1 MSETSAYDVVI
12 VGGAVTGSSIA
23 CHLAADPGFSGRIAV
38 IEKDPSYQRCASAL
52 SAASIRQQYSTAINV
67 AISMFGIDFLRS
79 IGERLEVHGERPEI
93 GLVEQ
98 GYLFLATEAGVDVL
112 TENHAVQIAG
122 GADVVLE
129 TPAELVA
136 RFPWLNVEDIAAGS
150 FGLSGEGWFD
160 GYGLMQGFRRKAR
173 SLGVDYLADKAVSV
187 AREGGRVTGLTLAS
201 GRTLSVGALVNAAG
215 GGGAAL
221 ARAAGLEIPIH
232 VKKRMIFTFA
242 CAEPVAKCP
251 LMIDPTGVYVRAD
264 GHDFLCG
271 WQPPED
277 QDPDVEDDFEVDYSF
292 FEDGIWP
299 ILANRVPAFER
310 IRQKAAWAG
319 YYDMNMFDHNAFVGK
334 APGYENF
341 YLANGFSGHGLQQA
355 PAIGRGLAELI
366 VDGRFRT
373 LDLSPLSPER
383 MVTGARLVEKNIV

>member
-1 MSETSAYDVVI
+1 MSETSVYDVVI
-12 VGGAVTGSSIA
+12 VGGAVTGSSVA
-23 CHLAADPGFSGRIAV
+23 CHLAAEPGFSGRIAV

-67 AISMFGIDFLRS
+67 AISMYGIEFLRA
-79 IGERLEVHGERPEI
+79 IGDRLEVNGDRPEI

-98 GYLFLATEAGVDVL
+98 GYLFLATEAGRDVL
-112 TENHAVQIAG
+112 VENHAVQIAG

-129 TPAELVA
+129 DPAELVA
-136 RFPWLNVEDIAAGS
+136 RFPWLNVEDIVAGS
-150 FGLSGEGWFD
+150 FGRSGEGWFD
-160 GYGLMQGFRRKAR
+160 GYGLMQAFRRKAR
-173 SLGVDYLADKAVSV
+173 SLGVDYLADTAVSV
-187 AREGGRVTGLTLAS
+187 SREGDRITGLGLAS

-221 ARAAGLEIPIH
+221 ARAAGLDIPIH
-232 VKKRMIFTFA
+232 VKKRMIFTFS
-242 CAEPVAKCP
+242 CADRVERCP

-264 GHDFLCG
+264 GRDFLCG

-277 QDPDVEDDFEVDYSF
+277 QDPDVVDDFDVDYSF

-319 YYDMNMFDHNAFVGK
+319 YYDMNLFDHNAFVGQ
-334 APGYENF
+334 APGYANF
-341 YLANGFSGHGLQQA
+341 YLANGFSGHGLQQS
-355 PAIGRGLAELI
+355 PAVGRGLAELI
-366 VDGRFRT
+366 ADGQFRT
-373 LDLSPLSPER
+373 LDLSPLSPAR
-383 MVTGARLVEKNIV
+383 MLENRPLIEKNIV